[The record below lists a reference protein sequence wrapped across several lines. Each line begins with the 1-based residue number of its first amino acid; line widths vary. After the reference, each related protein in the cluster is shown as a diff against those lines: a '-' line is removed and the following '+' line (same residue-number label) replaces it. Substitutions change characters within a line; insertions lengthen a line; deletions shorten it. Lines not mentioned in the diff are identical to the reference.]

1 MKRLI
6 AAALLLIEI
15 AASIW
20 AMDFAFSFMNEPSDI
35 FFWGGLGLLFLVGA
49 FWYYRFQVF
58 RHRKDKEKENER
70 RIMRKA
76 WLPKLPSLAILL
88 AAIFAAGCATRI
100 RPGNVG
106 IKVDLAGSQRGVEPL
121 PIRTGWV
128 FYNPA
133 GSKVVWYPTF
143 VQTAKWTHDLNEGK
157 PMNEELSFNTLQGL
171 TVYGDISLSYH
182 LDPAKVPA
190 FYVKFRSDDID
201 QFTHGFLRNVARD
214 SMNRVAATT
223 RWRIMGEKKPEME
236 QRSRE
241 ELRSEVKDI
250 GVVIERFGF
259 IGSPRPPEAWSPPST
274 PPSGRSSRSRS
285 KTNCSDPRRTPPSR
299 SPPPKDRPVA
309 IAIAQ
314 GEAESNR
321 LRAASISPQ
330 IIEWQKLAVT
340 DRWISRWNG
349 SMPQVEAGGQMPGML
364 LNVNPQK

>member
-1 MKRLI
+1 
-6 AAALLLIEI
+6 
-15 AASIW
+15 
-20 AMDFAFSFMNEPSDI
+20 
-35 FFWGGLGLLFLVGA
+35 
-49 FWYYRFQVF
+49 
-58 RHRKDKEKENER
+58 
-70 RIMRKA
+70 MRKA

-100 RPGNVG
+100 GPGNVG
-106 IKVDLAGSQRGVEPL
+106 IKVDLAGSQRGVEDL

-133 GSKVVWYPTF
+133 GSKVVEYPTF
-143 VQTAKWTHDLNEGK
+143 VQTAKWTHDLNEGR
-157 PMNEELSFNTLQGL
+157 PVNEELSFNTLQGL

-214 SMNRVAATT
+214 SMNRVAANYTVEE
-223 RWRIMGEKKPEME
+223 IMGEKKPEME

-241 ELRSEVKDI
+241 ELQSEVKDI
-250 GVVIERFGF
+250 GVVIEQFGF
-259 IGSPRPPEAWSPPST
+259 IGSPRPPESV
-274 PPSGRSSRSRS
+274 
-285 KTNCSDPRRTPPSR
+285 
-299 SPPPKDRPVA
+299 VA
-309 IAIAQ
+309 AINAAQQAKYIAQQKQNELLQSQADAAKQVAAAEGQAKSQIAIAQ

-340 DRWISRWNG
+340 DRWIERWNG
-349 SMPQVEAGGQMPGML
+349 SMPQVEAGGQIPGML

>member
-1 MKRLI
+1 M
-6 AAALLLIEI
+6 
-15 AASIW
+15 
-20 AMDFAFSFMNEPSDI
+20 
-35 FFWGGLGLLFLVGA
+35 
-49 FWYYRFQVF
+49 
-58 RHRKDKEKENER
+58 
-70 RIMRKA
+70 
-76 WLPKLPSLAILL
+76 
-88 AAIFAAGCATRI
+88 
-100 RPGNVG
+100 G
-106 IKVDLAGSQRGVEPL
+106 IKVDLAGSQRGVEDL

-133 GSKVVWYPTF
+133 GSKVVEYPTF
-143 VQTAKWTHDLNEGK
+143 VQTAKWTHDLNEGR
-157 PMNEELSFNTLQGL
+157 PINEELSFNTLQGL

-214 SMNRVAATT
+214 SMNRVAANYTVEE
-223 RWRIMGEKKPEME
+223 IMGEKKPEME

-241 ELRSEVKDI
+241 ELQSEVKDI
-250 GVVIERFGF
+250 GVVIEQFGF
-259 IGSPRPPEAWSPPST
+259 IGSPRPPESV
-274 PPSGRSSRSRS
+274 
-285 KTNCSDPRRTPPSR
+285 
-299 SPPPKDRPVA
+299 VA
-309 IAIAQ
+309 AINAAQQAKYIAQQKQNELLQSQADAAKQVAAAEGQAKSQIAIAQ

-340 DRWISRWNG
+340 DRWIARWNG

>member
-1 MKRLI
+1 
-6 AAALLLIEI
+6 
-15 AASIW
+15 
-20 AMDFAFSFMNEPSDI
+20 
-35 FFWGGLGLLFLVGA
+35 
-49 FWYYRFQVF
+49 
-58 RHRKDKEKENER
+58 
-70 RIMRKA
+70 MRKA

-100 RPGNVG
+100 GPGNVG
-106 IKVDLAGSQRGVEPL
+106 IKVDLAGSQRGVEDL

-133 GSKVVWYPTF
+133 GSKVVEYPTF
-143 VQTAKWTHDLNEGK
+143 VQTAKWTHDLNEGR
-157 PMNEELSFNTLQGL
+157 PINEELSFNTLQGL

-214 SMNRVAATT
+214 SMNRVAANYTVEE
-223 RWRIMGEKKPEME
+223 IMGEKKPEME

-241 ELRSEVKDI
+241 ELQSEVKDI
-250 GVVIERFGF
+250 GVVIEQFGF
-259 IGSPRPPEAWSPPST
+259 IGSPRPPESV
-274 PPSGRSSRSRS
+274 
-285 KTNCSDPRRTPPSR
+285 
-299 SPPPKDRPVA
+299 VA
-309 IAIAQ
+309 AINAAQQAKYIAQQKQNELLQSQADAAKQVAAAEGQAKSQIAIAQ

-340 DRWISRWNG
+340 DRWIARWNG

>member
-1 MKRLI
+1 
-6 AAALLLIEI
+6 
-15 AASIW
+15 
-20 AMDFAFSFMNEPSDI
+20 
-35 FFWGGLGLLFLVGA
+35 
-49 FWYYRFQVF
+49 
-58 RHRKDKEKENER
+58 
-70 RIMRKA
+70 
-76 WLPKLPSLAILL
+76 L

-100 RPGNVG
+100 GPGNVG
-106 IKVDLAGSQRGVEPL
+106 IKVDLAGSQRGVEDL

-133 GSKVVWYPTF
+133 GSKVVEYPTF
-143 VQTAKWTHDLNEGK
+143 VQTAKWTHDLNEGR
-157 PMNEELSFNTLQGL
+157 PINEELSFNTLQGL

-214 SMNRVAATT
+214 SMNRVAANYTVEE
-223 RWRIMGEKKPEME
+223 IMGEKKPEME

-241 ELRSEVKDI
+241 ELQSEVKDI
-250 GVVIERFGF
+250 GVVIEQFGF
-259 IGSPRPPEAWSPPST
+259 IGSPRPPESV
-274 PPSGRSSRSRS
+274 
-285 KTNCSDPRRTPPSR
+285 
-299 SPPPKDRPVA
+299 VA
-309 IAIAQ
+309 AINAAQQAKYIAQQKQNELLQSQADAAKQVAAAEGQAKSQIAIAQ

-340 DRWISRWNG
+340 DRWIERWNG
-349 SMPQVEAGGQMPGML
+349 SMPQVEAGGQIPGML